1 MLMKHQIPMIAK
13 AFSVGLR
20 IEHLQSVIDRGL
32 YGKFAGSSS
41 VGKGEY
47 QLSYRERERGVYT
60 FCMCPG
66 GVVVPSASEWDT
78 VVTNGMSEY
87 REGWPERQCG
97 ISRFG
102 GWFRFWRQPNGWG
115 IFSAA
120 FGTDSFFGRRR
131 RIHCTGANSKKF
143 FRSNA
148 AGSTKI
154 IRTDL
159 FLWSSPISAEKSVS

>member
-1 MLMKHQIPMIAK
+1 M
-13 AFSVGLR
+13 GLR
-20 IEHLQSVIDRGL
+20 IEHLQSVMTGTIWEICWTPAL
-32 YGKFAGSSS
+32 E
-41 VGKGEY
+41 KGI
-47 QLSYRERERGVYT
+47 SASHRERERGVYT

-87 REGWPERQCG
+87 ARDGRNANAALVVSVDG
-97 ISRFG
+97 SDFG
-102 GWFRFWRQPNGWG
+102 ANPMDGVSFQRHL
-115 IFSAA
+115 
-120 FGTDSFFGRRR
+120 GTGSFFGRRR

-148 AGSTKI
+148 ACSTKI

-159 FLWSSPISAEKSVS
+159 FLWSSPISVEKSVS